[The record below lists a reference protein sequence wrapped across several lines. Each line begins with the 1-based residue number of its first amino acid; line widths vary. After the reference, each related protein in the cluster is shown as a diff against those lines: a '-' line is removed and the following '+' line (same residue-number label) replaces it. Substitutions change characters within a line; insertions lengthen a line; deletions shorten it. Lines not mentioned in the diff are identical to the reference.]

1 MWYIVHAESDDR
13 IDTAIQGLVVI
24 SLFPLLVPRAQKSIF
39 QSHHEQQSKIT
50 PQTNVLLL

>member
-1 MWYIVHAESDDR
+1 MWYIVQAESDDR

-24 SLFPLLVPRAQKSIF
+24 SLFPLSVPRAQKSIF

>member
-1 MWYIVHAESDDR
+1 MWYIVQAASDDR

-24 SLFPLLVPRAQKSIF
+24 SLFPLSVPRAQKSIF

-50 PQTNVLLL
+50 PQTNVLL